1 MQVYPPL
8 THSVPTHDQV
18 PRHTDCRISPYYSLS
33 ALCKRTCRNN
43 SSNNKKL
50 NIRKRRKKRR
60 SSEIDRRYW
69 YKSLSAIWSIFINTR
84 GSSKRIHRIQ
94 SLSLHWP
101 IDLPTSSPCEDCGD
115 TIKYL
120 CLDHHPSKK
129 WTGGVDGNETKL
141 WTDKMKNNLFRIF
154 TNLIKTSFATINN
167 PYDGNRFKLHE
178 NIANKSVLCLSPTSS
193 PNATVGW
200 LVGDQAPA
208 HTYHDA
214 RPSSSSSSSIGFSL
228 VLVLYILVLLLMWLQ
243 GNT

>member
-18 PRHTDCRISPYYSLS
+18 PRHTDCRISLYYSLS
-33 ALCKRTCRNN
+33 SLCKRTCRNN

-60 SSEIDRRYW
+60 SSEIDRRYR

-94 SLSLHWP
+94 SLSP

-120 CLDHHPSKK
+120 CLDLIRPKNEPVV
-129 WTGGVDGNETKL
+129 WMETKRNCEL
-141 WTDKMKNNLFRIF
+141 TK
-154 TNLIKTSFATINN
+154 
-167 PYDGNRFKLHE
+167 
-178 NIANKSVLCLSPTSS
+178 
-193 PNATVGW
+193 
-200 LVGDQAPA
+200 
-208 HTYHDA
+208 
-214 RPSSSSSSSIGFSL
+214 
-228 VLVLYILVLLLMWLQ
+228 
-243 GNT
+243 